1 MYKGNVKEI
10 NLHNLGV
17 ILKPIFLTLIPTHSN
32 DNRCLL
38 PLIKNTVSQYFQ
50 PKFPILDTD

>member
-32 DNRCLL
+32 DNHCIL
-38 PLIKNTVSQYFQ
+38 PLIKNTVSQYF
-50 PKFPILDTD
+50 